1 MARTSTIT
9 FGQVAQIADA
19 MKAAGNRPTARA
31 VRERIGSGS
40 MGTIHKLLQQ
50 WQGKASEADE
60 DSEAAAELPMHI
72 QNALMDFIGTEIA
85 TACEPINEELQAAK
99 EAAEELATENER
111 LSRLIETLEK
121 DSYNAEMARSSE
133 KARADA
139 LHRELAEAKAHLAEA
154 NARNTEYLRDLDRSQ
169 RQTEMLASLQ
179 PELAQAR
186 TALTSSEAA
195 RIEAERSTAV
205 LSAQLVAKSEKA
217 NELEARLKTAE
228 SLVVAKDG
236 ELKQANNHYQACA
249 ARLEAAAREIESLRK
264 PAPKAAALAKALTK
278 ASTTKKNTKPA
289 TDGNT

>member
-60 DSEAAAELPMHI
+60 ETEAAELPMHI

-111 LSRLIETLEK
+111 LARLIETLEK

-169 RQTEMLASLQ
+169 RQTEMFASYGPDL
-179 PELAQAR
+179 EKAR
-186 TALTSSEAA
+186 TALASSESA
-195 RIEAERSTAV
+195 RIEAERNAAV
-205 LSAQLVAKSEKA
+205 LTAQLTAKTEMA
-217 NELEARLKTAE
+217 NELGERLKAAE
-228 SLVVAKDG
+228 SLASSKDT
-236 ELKQANNHYQACA
+236 ELKQANNFYQACA
-249 ARLEAAAREIESLRK
+249 ARLEAAAREIESLKGNKAKAKPTPVAKK
-264 PAPKAAALAKALTK
+264 PAAV
-278 ASTTKKNTKPA
+278 KK
-289 TDGNT
+289 TDGNF